1 MTFEGTG
8 TGESGAGW
16 NPGIRDRIL
25 LAGTAGSLGDIRFVL
40 ATLPAKARGQVFVEV
55 GSADEIETL
64 DAPPRFAICWLLRDR
79 GQQLQRSVDAWLSE
93 MLPVSGTEEHSVYAW
108 IASEGAPR
116 VLSSD

>member
-1 MTFEGTG
+1 MTFE
-8 TGESGAGW
+8 ERDAGW

-25 LAGTAGSLGDIRFVL
+25 LAGTADSLEDIRFVL

-55 GSADEIETL
+55 DSAADIVTL
-64 DAPPRFAICWLLRDR
+64 DAPPRFAICWLRRDK
-79 GQQLQRSVDAWLSE
+79 GQQLERSVDAWLSE

-116 VLSSD
+116 LLSSN